1 MTPTQLST
9 LLTWPLLVASTV
21 IFGTSAF
28 AIFFAAEI
36 ADGMTE
42 YGMSAL
48 ASLRRIWF
56 WLALLNLAVSPLA
69 MLIDIE
75 NMADSSLRDA
85 LAIAPMVMR
94 ETVFGHLWAIRLPVA
109 VTLVAFTAMRTPSR
123 RSIAFIYALAT
134 ALILMQSL
142 ASHAIDKGLLAVA
155 ILFAHQIAA
164 GFWIGALISLLIIA
178 AHDRGNS
185 TLIERATVHVSRIAG
200 WSVAALAVT
209 GVITAYYSLGW
220 HLELLIYSLYG
231 RTLLWKLATAGAV
244 ILVGGYNRYQLVP
257 ALGEASSR
265 NLLIRNVTAECLLL
279 GAVLAWSAVLANTPP
294 PH

>member
-1 MTPTQLST
+1 MTPTQVST

-28 AIFFAAEI
+28 AIFFGAEI
-36 ADGMTE
+36 ADGTA
-42 YGMSAL
+42 AL
-48 ASLRRIWF
+48 SSLRRIWF
-56 WLALLNLAVSPLA
+56 WLAVLNLAVSPLA
-69 MLIDIE
+69 MLIDIA

-85 LAIAPMVMR
+85 IALAPMVMR
-94 ETVFGHLWAIRLPVA
+94 ETVFGHLWAVRLPVA
-109 VTLVAFTAMRTPSR
+109 ATLVAVTAMR
-123 RSIAFIYALAT
+123 RSSGRSSAFIYALAA

-142 ASHAIDKGLLAVA
+142 ASHAIDKGAVAVA
-155 ILFAHQIAA
+155 ILFAHQAAA
-164 GFWIGALISLLIIA
+164 GSWIGALISLLIIA
-178 AHDRGNS
+178 ARDDGNS
-185 TLIERATVHVSRIAG
+185 TLCERAAVHVSRIAG

-209 GVITAYYSLGW
+209 GATTAYYSLGW

-257 ALGEASSR
+257 TVGDTSSR

>member
-9 LLTWPLLVASTV
+9 LLTWPLLIASTM

-28 AIFFAAEI
+28 VIFFAAEI
-36 ADGMTE
+36 GNNA
-42 YGMSAL
+42 APL

-56 WLALLNLAVSPLA
+56 WLAMLNLAVSPLA

-85 LAIAPMVMR
+85 LAIVPMVMR

-109 VTLVAFTAMRTPSR
+109 ATLMVVTAIRRPSR
-123 RSIAFIYALAT
+123 TSITMIYALAAT
-134 ALILMQSL
+134 LILIQSL
-142 ASHAIDKGLLAVA
+142 ASHAIDKGALAVA
-155 ILFAHQIAA
+155 ILFAHQAAA

-178 AHDRGNS
+178 IRDDGAS
-185 TLIERATVHVSRIAG
+185 TLVERAAAHVSRIAG
-200 WSVAALAVT
+200 WSVAALAAT
-209 GVITAYYSLGW
+209 GAITAYYSLGW

-231 RTLLWKLATAGAV
+231 RTLLWKLATAGAG

-257 ALGEASSR
+257 TVGEASSR